1 MPPTT
6 TIRSG
11 GPTPLP
17 RSSSTTSGSSSSS
30 TSSLALEKVIQD
42 HIPHVSLHLQR
53 LLYLLSPPNFPTAPL
68 SRRSLSIFERDLRR
82 LCHLA
87 QDGVRRMDVE
97 LRTIEAGW
105 DLVDKQRWEVC
116 RRDYRGVMKLVQMV
130 WEAGQGR
137 VEELRQVRVSAEGD
151 SAGRRTVV
159 RAPG

>member
-1 MPPTT
+1 M
-6 TIRSG
+6 
-11 GPTPLP
+11 
-17 RSSSTTSGSSSSS
+17 
-30 TSSLALEKVIQD
+30 
-42 HIPHVSLHLQR
+42 
-53 LLYLLSPPNFPTAPL
+53 
-68 SRRSLSIFERDLRR
+68 
-82 LCHLA
+82 
-87 QDGVRRMDVE
+87 RRMDVE